1 MRANFSPEYAKLGP
15 PEASDTPNKKEL
27 RAELFGV
34 LGYYA
39 KDPAVLKDAHE
50 LAEKFPGQSGVGG
63 SHAGQTALA
72 IAARNGDAA
81 LFDKLQHV
89 YETSANPEIS
99 ETALGLLAQF
109 EDPALEERSLEYAT
123 TSKVR
128 NQDAAFQFAIA
139 LQIDATRER
148 AWDFVKS
155 HWDQV
160 HALLT
165 PEMGGALVGSTGAF
179 CSEAARDDVQQFFA
193 AHPVA
198 SADQALKHSIE
209 QINGCME
216 FRRLQQ
222 GNLKEWLKKQ
232 GAAVNG
238 E

>member
-1 MRANFSPEYAKLGP
+1 MRRYSTSFSTCTRHRRIRRYRRRRCSL
-15 PEASDTPNKKEL
+15 
-27 RAELFGV
+27 
-34 LGYYA
+34 
-39 KDPAVLKDAHE
+39 
-50 LAEKFPGQSGVGG
+50 LAE
-63 SHAGQTALA
+63 
-72 IAARNGDAA
+72 
-81 LFDKLQHV
+81 
-89 YETSANPEIS
+89 
-99 ETALGLLAQF
+99 F
-109 EDPALEERSLEYAT
+109 ENPALEERSLEYAT

-139 LQIDATRER
+139 LQIDATRKR

-165 PEMGGALVGSTGAF
+165 PEIGGALVGSTGAF
-179 CSEAARDDVQQFFA
+179 CSEEARDDVQQFFA

-198 SADQALKHSIE
+198 SADQTLKHSIE

-222 GNLKEWLKKQ
+222 GNLKEWLDKQ
-232 GAAVNG
+232 GTAVNG